1 MDRWCCLF
9 LWYASVCYF
18 HIIVCLSDALERSL
32 CLMWYTRCWTMLVMT
47 SPPWAGR
54 WWWGASP
61 LYILRSPYKGG
72 TTYKR
77 GRADTTCGAAEN
89 PLLTAVFRRLSSRHH
104 WVAVGS
110 MNCSHSMQHPV
121 VKSLC
126 FCWEEFILQAWRVGS
141 PALRNKHLRRGHPR
155 CHTGSSRSSRV
166 IYCTLL
172 HFIARYCSR
181 LHQQPW

>member
-1 MDRWCCLF
+1 
-9 LWYASVCYF
+9 
-18 HIIVCLSDALERSL
+18 
-32 CLMWYTRCWTMLVMT
+32 MWYTRCWTMLVMT
-47 SPPWAGR
+47 SPLWAGR

-89 PLLTAVFRRLSSRHH
+89 PLLIAVFRRLSSRHH
-104 WVAVGS
+104 LVAVGRAWIALVQ
-110 MNCSHSMQHPV
+110 CSIQLWRVCASV
-121 VKSLC
+121 VKSLFFRC
-126 FCWEEFILQAWRVGS
+126 EEFVPQAWRACS

-181 LHQQPW
+181 LHQQPRQNAVSLQSD